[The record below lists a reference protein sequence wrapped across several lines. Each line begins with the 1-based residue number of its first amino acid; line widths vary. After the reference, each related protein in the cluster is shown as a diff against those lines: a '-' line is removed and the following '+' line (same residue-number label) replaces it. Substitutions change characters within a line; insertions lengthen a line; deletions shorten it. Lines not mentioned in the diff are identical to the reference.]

1 MDPAVKR
8 KIRLV
13 VALSAAVLLAVAL
26 IYTSFS
32 ASSRPSSR
40 PISCTPRPGQSYQM
54 TGVVV
59 PGSIHHHGSLLDF
72 RVADRDNAK
81 VSIPVRYRGE
91 VPDPF
96 ADGREVIVTGK
107 VEDGTFVADRD
118 SLITKCPSKFATQAQ
133 QDPQHVIIT
142 QVRPALQ

>member
-1 MDPAVKR
+1 MDPARKR
-8 KIRLV
+8 KIRLI

-26 IYTSFS
+26 VYTSVS
-32 ASSRPSSR
+32 ASTETKQPSDILNSA
-40 PISCTPRPGQSYQM
+40 PGQSYQM

-59 PGSIHHHGSLLDF
+59 PGSIHHHGSQLDF
-72 RVADRDNAK
+72 KVADRNNPKA
-81 VSIPVRYRGE
+81 SIPVRYSGE

-107 VEDGTFVADRD
+107 VEEGTFAAERD
-118 SLITKCPSKFATQAQ
+118 SLITKCPSKFQTQAQ

-142 QVRPALQ
+142 K

>member
-1 MDPAVKR
+1 LTALVDPARKR
-8 KIRLV
+8 KIRLI

-32 ASSRPSSR
+32 ASTEAKQPSDILGAS
-40 PISCTPRPGQSYQM
+40 SDQSYQM

-59 PGSIHHHGSLLDF
+59 PNSIHHRGSQLDF
-72 RVADRDNAK
+72 RVADRDNSKA
-81 VSIPVRYRGE
+81 SIPVRYSGE

-107 VEDGTFVADRD
+107 VEDGTFMAQRD
-118 SLITKCPSKFATQAQ
+118 SLITKCPSKFQTQAQ
-133 QDPQHVIIT
+133 QDPEHVIIT
-142 QVRPALQ
+142 N

>member
-1 MDPAVKR
+1 MDPNLKR

-32 ASSRPSSR
+32 ASSEAKEPSQ
-40 PISCTPRPGQSYQM
+40 IINAAPGNSYEM

-59 PGSIHHHGSLLDF
+59 PGSIHHHGTLLNF
-72 RVADRDNAK
+72 RVEDRESSK

-96 ADGREVIVTGK
+96 TDGREIVVTGT
-107 VEDGTFVADRD
+107 VQDGTFMADRD
-118 SLITKCPSKFATQAQ
+118 SLITKCPSKYTTQAQ

-142 QVRPALQ
+142 N

>member
-1 MDPAVKR
+1 MDPARKR

-13 VALSAAVLLAVAL
+13 VALGAAVLLAVAL
-26 IYTSFS
+26 VYTSVS
-32 ASSRPSSR
+32 ASTETKQPSDVLKAS
-40 PISCTPRPGQSYQM
+40 PGQAYQM

-59 PGSIHHHGSLLDF
+59 PGSIHHHGSQLDF
-72 RVADRDNAK
+72 RVADRDDSKA
-81 VSIPVRYRGE
+81 SIPVRYSGE

-107 VEDGTFVADRD
+107 VEDGTFAADRD
-118 SLITKCPSKFATQAQ
+118 SLITKCPSKFQTQAE

-142 QVRPALQ
+142 Q